1 MSAAR
6 RQTAPGH
13 TTPSTGTQDGS
24 GTPIGSYPSVVAC
37 WSAKGGAGTTVVAA
51 ALARR
56 IAQEAPGGALLV
68 DTAGDSLAAL
78 GMPESE
84 GPGLA
89 SWLRARERAG
99 LPMVAACP
107 GLSVVHR
114 GAGPLVSD
122 RACRLVDALA
132 SDARP
137 TVVDCGTNPTG
148 IAAALAERADHSILV
163 TRPCYLALRRT
174 LSDQSPRPT
183 GVVLVREPGRVLSAQ
198 DVVAAVRAP
207 VVAEI
212 EIDPAVARAVDAGL
226 LVARMPASLDAG
238 LSSLLATIGA
248 PDRRVASTRVI
259 GSSGHEQPQVSAW

>member
-6 RQTAPGH
+6 RRTAPGP
-13 TTPSTGTQDGS
+13 TTPSAGTQDGS
-24 GTPIGSYPSVVAC
+24 GTPTGTYPSVVAC

-56 IAQEAPGGALLV
+56 IAQEAPGGALIV

-78 GMPESE
+78 GMPHND

-89 SWLRARERAG
+89 GWTRARDHTG
-99 LPMVAACP
+99 LPVVAACP

-122 RACRLVDALA
+122 RVDQLIDALA

-148 IAAALAERADHSILV
+148 VAATLAERADHSILV

-183 GVVLVREPGRVLSAQ
+183 AVVLVREPGRVLSAE
-198 DVVAAVRAP
+198 DVATAVRAS

-212 EIDPAVARAVDAGL
+212 DVDTAVARAVDAGL
-226 LVARMPASLDAG
+226 LLARTPASLDAG
-238 LSSLLATIGA
+238 LSSLLAAIGA
-248 PDRRVASTRVI
+248 PDRGAASVRAI
-259 GSSGHEQPQVSAW
+259 GPAGHEQSEVSAW